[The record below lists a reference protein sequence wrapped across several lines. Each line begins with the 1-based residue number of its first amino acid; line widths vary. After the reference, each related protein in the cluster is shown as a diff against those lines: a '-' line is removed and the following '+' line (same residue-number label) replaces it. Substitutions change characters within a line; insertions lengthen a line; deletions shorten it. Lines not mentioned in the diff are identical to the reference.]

1 MIYVRIRQARPADRT
16 PPEPDPV
23 APDKRARTWPGQRPP
38 IFSTRIERLG
48 KSVIESKAPI
58 WHVKSTMVAPDKIA
72 AVPARQ
78 LETPGARS
86 LHWRPSPLAG
96 PVLVLSA
103 GMFSSFLNQSEG
115 RLKGNRAVLLLHR
128 RVSPLGQG
136 RPINGHPGLA
146 RVRETRSQLRK
157 FFCARVRT

>member
-1 MIYVRIRQARPADRT
+1 VIYVRIRQARPADRT
-16 PPEPDPV
+16 PPDPV
-23 APDKRARTWPGQRPP
+23 VPDKRAHTWPGQRPP

-58 WHVKSTMVAPDKIA
+58 WHVKSINALDKIA
-72 AVPARQ
+72 AVLARQ

-86 LHWRPSPLAG
+86 LHWRRSPLAG

-128 RVSPLGQG
+128 RMSPLGQG